1 MKFEWWQPPLMIFLV
16 IVASIYFGV
25 KKHMG
30 KFLILVSLIA
40 AMYWHENIS
49 NYFNGAVPTPVPAK
63 AVVVGAPHSNN
74 QPVIS
79 SGNMGQMAD
88 QAKAQA
94 NAASGVGHPVLL
106 TEEEKGGITK
116 WLIDHTPSKSK

>member
-1 MKFEWWQPPLMIFLV
+1 
-16 IVASIYFGV
+16 
-25 KKHMG
+25 MG

-49 NYFNGAVPTPVPAK
+49 NYFNGAVPTPAPAK

-74 QPVIS
+74 PPVIS

-94 NAASGVGHPVLL
+94 NAASGAGHPVLL

-116 WLIDHTPSKSK
+116 WLIDHTPSKK